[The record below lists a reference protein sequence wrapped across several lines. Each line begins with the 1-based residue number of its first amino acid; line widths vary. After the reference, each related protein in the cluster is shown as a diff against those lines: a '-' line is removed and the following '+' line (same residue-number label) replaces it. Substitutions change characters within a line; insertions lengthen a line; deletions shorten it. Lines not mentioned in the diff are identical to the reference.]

1 MVNLQPNPRF
11 RAGSACVLGATGSV
25 GTQTLDVLRE
35 LHIPV
40 SMMTAGE
47 NAELFSSLVREF
59 SPRVAGVLTEA
70 AAKEL
75 AERLTAEGARLPEIL
90 WKPGEILDAVR
101 TTDADLVFH
110 SIAGLAGLPAA
121 LAAADSGKRV
131 AMANKEAVIA
141 CGDLIFS
148 RLAASGGELIPV
160 DSEHSAIFRCL
171 EGHELRD
178 VNRLLLTAS
187 GGPFYGK
194 TREELASVTAE
205 EALSHPTWKM
215 GRKITVDSATLMNKG
230 FEIIEAVRLFGIP
243 EDRIKVLIHRQS
255 IVHSMVEWAD
265 RTVYAEM
272 GRPDMRD
279 CIRYAA
285 TAPRISEACVPPLD
299 FAAIGSLTFAEPDA
313 GTFPLLDAA
322 REAVR
327 IGGTVPASLIAAD
340 EEAVEAF
347 LAGEIGFTEVSS
359 FVVETLGKIGI
370 YWDINAETAAYAANE
385 ARRACRGLIERSR
398 RM

>member
-1 MVNLQPNPRF
+1 MVNLHPNPRF

-47 NAELFSSLVREF
+47 NAELFASLVREF
-59 SPRVAGVLTEA
+59 SPRVVGVLTEA

-75 AERLTAEGARLPEIL
+75 GERLAEDEYPLPEIL
-90 WKPGEILDAVR
+90 WRGDEILDAVR
-101 TTDADLVFH
+101 TTDADLIFH

-148 RLAASGGELIPV
+148 RLEASGGELIPV

-194 TREELASVTAE
+194 TKEELALVTAE

-243 EDRIKVLIHRQS
+243 EDRVKVLIHRQS

-285 TAPRISEACVPPLD
+285 TAPRIAEVPVPPLD
-299 FAAIGSLTFAEPDA
+299 FASIGSLTFAEPDDE
-313 GTFPLLDAA
+313 TFPLLNAA

-370 YWDINAETAAYAANE
+370 YWNINEEGAAYAAGE
-385 ARRACRGLIERSR
+385 ARRVCRSLIERTR

>member
-1 MVNLQPNPRF
+1 MVNLYPNPAFTPR
-11 RAGSACVLGATGSV
+11 SAAVLGATGSV
-25 GTQTLDVLRE
+25 GTQTLEVLGE
-35 LHIPV
+35 SGIPV
-40 SMMTAGE
+40 TLMTAGE
-47 NAELFSSLVREF
+47 NAELFAALIRRYRPKTAAVVS
-59 SPRVAGVLTEA
+59 GA
-70 AAKEL
+70 AAREL
-75 AERLTAEGARLPEIL
+75 KTLLGGEAPEIL
-90 WKPGEILDAVR
+90 CEPGEVLDAVR
-101 TTDADLVFH
+101 STDADIVFH
-110 SIAGLAGLPAA
+110 SVAGLAGLPSA
-121 LAAADSGKRV
+121 LAASDSGKRI
-131 AMANKEAVIA
+131 AMANKEAIIA

-171 EGHELRD
+171 EGHDIRD

-194 TREELASVTAE
+194 SAEELSRVTAA
-205 EALSHPTWKM
+205 EALAHPTWKM
-215 GRKITVDSATLMNKG
+215 GKKITVDSATLMNKG

-243 EDRIKVLIHRQS
+243 EDRVRVLVHRQS

-285 TAPRISEACVPPLD
+285 YAPRIPAADLPPLD
-299 FAAIGSLTFAEPDA
+299 FAALGALTFAEPDTK
-313 GTFPLLDAA
+313 TFPLLDAA

-327 IGGTVPASLIAAD
+327 MGGTAPAGLIAAD
-340 EEAVEAF
+340 EEAVGAF
-347 LAGEIGFTEVSS
+347 LAGEIGFTELSP
-359 FVVETLGKIGI
+359 FVVETLGKLEV
-370 YWDINAETAAYAANE
+370 YSDVNAETAAYTASE
-385 ARRACRGLIERSR
+385 AKRICRGLIDTKK